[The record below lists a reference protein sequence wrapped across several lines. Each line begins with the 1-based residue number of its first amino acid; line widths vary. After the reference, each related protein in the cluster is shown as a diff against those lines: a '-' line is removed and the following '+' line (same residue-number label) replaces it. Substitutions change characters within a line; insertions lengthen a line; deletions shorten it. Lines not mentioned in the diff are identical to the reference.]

1 MAEDNENVQVEDST
15 EQNGGIEQIR
25 EIVVGENLRAIQA
38 SIEHLQSQINELKG
52 SLGSFRDE
60 ADEFNK
66 NFQQSTSQEFE
77 KTQQELQ
84 QKHKTVENSIAELM
98 NTLKLQIK
106 RLDENKVDKSRIG
119 QVFMEWGM
127 KMKDLQQD

>member
-1 MAEDNENVQVEDST
+1 MAEDQDKVDET
-15 EQNGGIEQIR
+15 IAEQLGGIEQIR

-38 SIEHLQSQINELKG
+38 SIEHLQSQIDTLKH

-66 NFQQSTSQEFE
+66 NFQQSTSEEFE
-77 KTQQELQ
+77 KTQEELQ
-84 QKHKTVENSIAELM
+84 KKHQSVENSIAELM

-127 KMKDLQQD
+127 KMKDLQEE